1 MGHSGSVNQLAV
13 QQLADVHQSANDDVF
28 FEYGYVWL
36 PYAVG
41 AVVLIALGAFSAVRW
56 RQSSPRTTELLLIS
70 GAALAVTSAVILGL
84 ADGATDRNGL
94 TSIDQPILD
103 VMVAHRTPFL
113 TGTLIGI
120 TEAGGPIGMTLLA
133 VGVGGVLLYHR
144 LWGEAILLAVVAGGG
159 GIIVRLGKA
168 TIGRQRPPIVDHAI
182 EASGESFPSGHA
194 LGAAA
199 TLGVLVYIGWLHH
212 PRRLPLFATV
222 AGLVVLI
229 VGLSRI
235 YLGVHWSTDV
245 LAGWLIGISWLLL
258 CLTVRRVWRRSRRA
272 HAPLVPEAAGPLV
285 TVDPAPSPSPV
296 AEPPGQSSPPGRRS
310 P

>member
-1 MGHSGSVNQLAV
+1 MGHCGSVNQLAV

-84 ADGATDRNGL
+84 ADGATDRRGL
-94 TSIDQPILD
+94 TAIDQPILD
-103 VMVAHRTPFL
+103 FMVAHRTPLL
-113 TGTLIGI
+113 TGTMIGT
-120 TEAGGPIGMTLLA
+120 TEAGGPIGLTLLA
-133 VGVGGVLLYHR
+133 VGGGGVLLYRR

-168 TIGRQRPPIVDHAI
+168 TVGRQRPPIVDHAI

-222 AGLVVLI
+222 AGLVALV

-272 HAPLVPEAAGPLV
+272 RDALTADGTGSGPTAGDGAAAAPLPLTSPPEA
-285 TVDPAPSPSPV
+285 
-296 AEPPGQSSPPGRRS
+296 SSTD
-310 P
+310 

>member
-1 MGHSGSVNQLAV
+1 MGHGGSVNQLAV
-13 QQLADVHQSANDDVF
+13 QQLADVHQSADDDVF

-36 PYAVG
+36 PYAVA
-41 AVVLIALGAFSAVRW
+41 AVVLIVLGALSAIRW

-70 GAALAVTSAVILGL
+70 GAVLAVTAAVTLGL
-84 ADGATDRNGL
+84 ADGATDGNGL
-94 TSIDQPILD
+94 SAIDQPVLD
-103 VMVAHRTPFL
+103 WMLAHRSPFL
-113 TGTLIGI
+113 TGTLIGV
-120 TEAGGPIGMTLLA
+120 TEAGGPIGMTLLTL
-133 VGVGGVLLYHR
+133 GVGGFLLYRR

-168 TIGRQRPPIVDHAI
+168 TVGRQRPPIVDHAV

-199 TLGVLVYIGWLHH
+199 ILGVLVYIGWLHH
-212 PRRLPLFATV
+212 PRWMPLFATV
-222 AGLVVLI
+222 AGLLVLI

-235 YLGVHWSTDV
+235 YLGVHWTTDV

-272 HAPLVPEAAGPLV
+272 P
-285 TVDPAPSPSPV
+285 D
-296 AEPPGQSSPPGRRS
+296 PPGQSSPSGRRS